1 MNYQDDFSINFTKE
15 DQLHGFLEEL
25 EERAGWDVR
34 PSNSIRVLPAEEN
47 EALCQQITEELK
59 ETEIIKDTCQN
70 TGLLLKMG
78 RSVYPL
84 GKSSLSTLK
93 SRARVNGNALS
104 DLEKPKLARIL
115 NDCLKV
121 TRGDALIRIQEGKV
135 RAVHGGD
142 ESDYCILPMTEI
154 FGTAS
159 SYINGKYDEAK
170 FKGGYYDHTMATATW
185 EIEDEELVSAY
196 RSALR
201 NYREDLNGQLSA
213 AVRVSSSDVGA
224 SGANIYYSL
233 LIGEEKRPLVLGKA
247 LKLAHEKKASMA
259 KFDAN
264 MSMAFARYEEALSGL
279 ERLFHIYLNH
289 PANVITGLLKRVN
302 IGKKLIAETV
312 EQFNAAYM
320 GGACSGYDVYCAI
333 CNSIFISEVNGVQ
346 GKALADL
353 EEAISRCLT
362 LRWSEYDIP
371 GDLK

>member
-1 MNYQDDFSINFTKE
+1 MNYQDDFSINFTSE
-15 DQLHGFLEEL
+15 DELHGFLEEL

-34 PSNSIRVLPAEEN
+34 PSSSIRVLPAEEN
-47 EALCQQITEELK
+47 ETLCRQITERLEEK
-59 ETEIIKDTCQN
+59 GIIKDTCQN

-84 GKSSLSTLK
+84 GKTSLATLK

-170 FKGGYYDHTMATATW
+170 FKGGYYDHTITTATW
-185 EIEDEELVSAY
+185 EIEDDELVSVY
-196 RSALR
+196 REALK
-201 NYREDLNGQLSA
+201 NYRQDVNDQLSA
-213 AVRVSSSDVGA
+213 AIRISSSDVAA

-233 LIGEEKRPLVLGKA
+233 LVGAEKRPLVLGKA

-264 MSMAFARYEEALSGL
+264 MSMAFARYEEALAGL
-279 ERLFHIYLNH
+279 ERLFHIYINH
-289 PANVITGLLKRVN
+289 PVNVISGLMQRVK

-312 EQFNAAYM
+312 EQFKATYM
-320 GGACSGYDVYCAI
+320 GGTCTGYNVYCAI
-333 CNSIFISEVNGVQ
+333 CTSLFLSEVNGVQ
-346 GKALADL
+346 GKELADL
-353 EEAISRCLT
+353 EESISRCLT
-362 LRWSEYDIP
+362 LRWSDYDIP
-371 GDLK
+371 GELK